1 MRRRLLLPLLL
12 VASLACRRD
21 DSPARAAADFRGV
34 VLQTPIEKPDFTL
47 TDFNGIPYNFRLQ
60 TAGKVA
66 LLFFG
71 YTHCPDVCPLHAAN
85 VAAVLKQLP
94 FETRDA
100 VRFVFVTTD
109 PDRDTADR
117 LKSWLGAFD
126 SSFIGLRGTVDEV
139 NRIQA
144 SVRLAPARKEF
155 PPGADSSSYLV
166 GHAAQVIAF
175 GTDGLARLEY
185 PFGVRQEDW
194 ANDLPKLARGETPVV
209 QAPNDTTPVTWQP
222 GAAADSMPLP
232 PLQIEVAIMPA
243 PPSTSEAGVF
253 LVIRNNAEADTLIEV
268 SSPLAQSAAIH
279 RTTTSGGMQHMEHAG
294 SLPLPAGAVTV
305 LRPGD
310 MHVMLMGLS
319 RQPAAGESVPL
330 RLRFARGNEMV
341 LAVTVIPYAEVERAL
356 AIPR

>member
-1 MRRRLLLPLLL
+1 MRLRLILPILL
-12 VASLACRRD
+12 VASVACRRD
-21 DSPARAAADFRGV
+21 VVPTATDFRGV

-47 TDFNGIPYNFRLQ
+47 TDFNGDPYNFRLQ

-85 VAAVLKQLP
+85 VAAVLKQFP
-94 FETRDA
+94 FETREA
-100 VRFVFVTTD
+100 IRFVFVTTD
-109 PDRDTADR
+109 PERDTPER
-117 LKSWLGAFD
+117 LKEWLGAFD
-126 SSFIGLRGTVDEV
+126 SSFIGLRGTVEEV
-139 NRIQA
+139 NRLQA
-144 SVRLAPARKEF
+144 GLRLAPAQKEYAG
-155 PPGADSSSYLV
+155 PDSSSYLV

-175 GTDGLARLEY
+175 SPDGLAHVEY

-209 QAPNDTTPVTWQP
+209 RTANDTTPVMWQP
-222 GAAADSMPLP
+222 GAPADSAPLP
-232 PLQIEVAIMPA
+232 PIQIEVAIMPA
-243 PPSTSEAGVF
+243 PPSTSEAGVY
-253 LVIRNNAEADTLIEV
+253 LRIRNNADADTLVEV

-279 RTTTSGGMQHMEHAG
+279 RTMTSGGMQHMEHAG
-294 SLPLPAGAVTV
+294 ALPLPPGTLTV
-305 LRPGD
+305 LKPGD

-319 RQPAAGESVPL
+319 RKPVAGESVPL

-356 AIPR
+356 AGER

>member
-1 MRRRLLLPLLL
+1 MVL
-12 VASLACRRD
+12 VASVACRRD
-21 DSPARAAADFRGV
+21 DAPARTGPDFRGV

-47 TDFNGIPYNFRLQ
+47 TDFNGAPYNFRLQ
-60 TAGKVA
+60 TADKVA

-100 VRFVFVTTD
+100 IRFVFVTTD
-109 PDRDTADR
+109 PDRDTPER

-126 SSFIGLRGTVDEV
+126 SSFIGLRGTQEEV

-144 SVRLAPARKEF
+144 GLRLAPARKEY
-155 PPGADSSSYLV
+155 PGQDSSAYLV

-175 GTDGLARLEY
+175 SPDGFARVEY

-194 ANDLPKLARGETPVV
+194 ANDLPKLARGETPAV
-209 QAPNDTTPVTWQP
+209 QRVSDTTPAMWQP
-222 GAAADSMPLP
+222 GAPADSAPLP

-253 LVIRNNAEADTLIEV
+253 LVIRNNAEADTLVEV
-268 SSPLAQSAAIH
+268 SSPLARSAAIH
-279 RTTTSGGMQHMEHAG
+279 RTTTSGGMQHMEHVG
-294 SLPLPAGAVTV
+294 SLPIPAGGVTV
-305 LRPGD
+305 LKPGD
-310 MHVMLMGLS
+310 MHVMLLQLS

-341 LAVTVIPYAEVERAL
+341 LSVTVIPYADVERAL
-356 AIPR
+356 AGQR

>member
-1 MRRRLLLPLLL
+1 MRLRFVLLLLL
-12 VASLACRRD
+12 VTSVACRRD
-21 DSPARAAADFRGV
+21 DAPARTGSEFRGV

-47 TDFNGIPYNFRLQ
+47 TDFNGAPYNFRLQ

-85 VAAVLKQLP
+85 VASVLRQLP
-94 FETRDA
+94 FEARDA
-100 VRFVFVTTD
+100 IRFVFVTTD
-109 PDRDTADR
+109 PDRDTPER
-117 LKSWLGAFD
+117 LKAWLGAFD
-126 SSFIGLRGTVDEV
+126 SSFIGLRGTQDEV

-144 SVRLAPARKEF
+144 GLRLAPARKEYS
-155 PPGADSSSYLV
+155 GADSSSYLV

-194 ANDLPKLARGETPVV
+194 ANDLPRLARGEMPAAAAV
-209 QAPNDTTPVTWQP
+209 NDTTPTMWQP
-222 GAAADSMPLP
+222 GAPADSAPLP
-232 PLQIEVAIMPA
+232 PIQIEVAIMPA
-243 PPSTSEAGVF
+243 PPSTSEAGVY
-253 LVIRNNAEADTLIEV
+253 LILRNNANADTLVEV

-279 RTTTSGGMQHMEHAG
+279 RTTTSGGMQHMEHVG
-294 SLPLPAGAVTV
+294 SLPLAAGAVTV

-310 MHVMLMGLS
+310 MHVMLTGLS
-319 RQPAAGESVPL
+319 RQPVAGESVPL

-356 AIPR
+356 AGRR